1 MRTGQC
7 ARRASAIAAV
17 VALGVLAGCGGDE
30 GPTRSE
36 WLAEVNAV
44 CKRHNDRI
52 TAAASKVLAGGN
64 LPDRR
69 AFGRLA
75 RGTILPE
82 YAAQIR
88 ELRAVEAPA
97 DQAADYR
104 AWLDDSQALH
114 AMLERNPV
122 LIQQP
127 RALDAVN
134 RGANRLALSDE
145 CRIGP
150 GA

>member
-1 MRTGQC
+1 MRTGQG
-7 ARRASAIAAV
+7 APRASALAAA
-17 VALGVLAGCGGDE
+17 VALGVLVGCGGDE
-30 GPTRSE
+30 GPTRGE
-36 WLAEVNAV
+36 WLREANAV

-52 TAAASKVLAGGN
+52 TRAASEVLAGGN
-64 LPDRR
+64 VPDRR

-75 RGTILPE
+75 RETILPE

-97 DQAADYR
+97 DQAADYD
-104 AWLDDSQALH
+104 AWLDESQALH

-122 LIQQP
+122 IIQQP
-127 RALDAVN
+127 RALAAVN

-150 GA
+150 G